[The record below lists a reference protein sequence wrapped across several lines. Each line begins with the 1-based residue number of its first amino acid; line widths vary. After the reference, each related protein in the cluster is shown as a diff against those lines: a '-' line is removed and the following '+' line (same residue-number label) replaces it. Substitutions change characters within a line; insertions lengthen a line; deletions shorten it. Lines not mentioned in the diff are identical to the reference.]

1 MKSRIIQMI
10 EEHKSILIMAHVK
23 PDGDAIGS
31 SFALAK
37 GLAKLGKNIRILSK
51 DRIPYD
57 VKFLDDKGFFHNQ
70 VDEFEY
76 SLVLALDS
84 SDPGRLED
92 RIEVLTKP
100 IINIDHHKTNTLYGD
115 VNWVDDTA
123 SATGELVYEL
133 LVALCIEID
142 RDMAQDLY
150 VAIASDTGQFM
161 YSNTT
166 SRTHGIVSKLLN
178 SGIDVAAISRLL
190 YQNVPMNKFQL
201 DLKVLNQSSFHH
213 EKRLGIAYVK
223 AEDQKAFNC
232 SNTDNIVEAIR
243 NIETVEVA
251 ALLVER
257 EDSIKVSMRSKDKF
271 DVSEVAV
278 KFGGGGH
285 PNAAG
290 FDIEGTIDEIIALI
304 IKEFEFLENRDDK
317 CC

>member
-1 MKSRIIQMI
+1 MKSRIVQLID
-10 EEHKSILIMAHVK
+10 EHKSILIMAHVK

-31 SFALAK
+31 ALALAK

-57 VKFLDDKGFFHNQ
+57 VKFLDDKGFFYDQ
-70 VDEFEY
+70 LDGFKY
-76 SLVLALDS
+76 SLLIALDS

-92 RIEVLTKP
+92 RKEALIKP
-100 IINIDHHKTNTLYGD
+100 LVNIDHHRTNTLYGD

-133 LVALCIEID
+133 LVALGVEID
-142 RDMAQDLY
+142 CDIAQDIY

-166 SRTHGIVSKLLN
+166 SRTHRITSELLN
-178 SGIDVAAISRLL
+178 SDIDVAAISRLL

-201 DLKVLNQSSFHH
+201 DMKVLSQGSFHH
-213 EKRLGIAYVK
+213 GERLGIAFVK
-223 AEDQKAFNC
+223 AEDQKVFNC
-232 SNTDNIVEAIR
+232 SNTDNIVETIR
-243 NIETVEVA
+243 NIDTIEVA

-257 EDSIKVSMRSKDKF
+257 DECIKVSMRSKDTF
-271 DVSEVAV
+271 DVSEIAV
-278 KFGGGGH
+278 KYGGGGH

-290 FDIEGTIDEIIALI
+290 FGIEGSIDEIRALI